1 MSHECPTLDGW
12 DTEGSGPADARRA
25 ARGHLQLQSEA
36 AGRTTW
42 CGPAVLALATGR
54 SYRGA
59 CALLRRV
66 APACYPQRAEVVTT
80 YWRDLLAGL
89 AAEGVRVAPVAVPVP
104 GASLLRLLREE
115 RLSPG
120 WYLLRVTDHFLLLRQ
135 HGFGLARVHDNH
147 HTGVVVTG
155 RVHGRRHV
163 THAARLLGG
172 PLIRPAR

>member
-1 MSHECPTLDGW
+1 MSLEGPSTADW
-12 DTEGSGPADARRA
+12 DKADSCARDSHRR
-25 ARGHLQLQSEA
+25 ARGHLQLQTEA
-36 AGRTTW
+36 AGRTPW

-66 APACYPQRAEVVTT
+66 APSCYPKRAEVVTT
-80 YWRDLLAGL
+80 YWRDLLTAL
-89 AAEGVRVAPVAVPVP
+89 REDGVPYAPIAVPQP

-115 RLSPG
+115 EWRPG

-155 RVHGRRHV
+155 HVHGRRHV
-163 THAARLLGG
+163 THAVRLLGG
-172 PLIRPAR
+172 PLLVRT

>member
-1 MSHECPTLDGW
+1 MTY
-12 DTEGSGPADARRA
+12 EGQAPDDRGKADFFPVEARHA
-25 ARGHLQLQSEA
+25 ARGHLQLHSEA
-36 AGRTTW
+36 AGRTPW
-42 CGPAVLALATGR
+42 CGPAVLALASGR

-66 APACYPQRAEVVTT
+66 APGCYPAGAEVVTT
-80 YWRDLLAGL
+80 YWRDLLAAL
-89 AAEGVRVAPVAVPVP
+89 TREAVPHASVTLP
-104 GASLLRLLREE
+104 APRASLLHLVRSDGLCA
-115 RLSPG
+115 G

-163 THAARLLGG
+163 THAVRLLGG
-172 PLIRPAR
+172 PLLARG